1 MKKRLTGIAFW
12 LGGVTLLILLSGCLS
27 GCSRRI
33 VKQTS
38 PDGAMTEYRESQ
50 MFSKTALT
58 GTVLGRETKT
68 TKQLFG
74 QRSSESEAAEE
85 ALAVFFNGMQGLF
98 EAGVK
103 AGAKSIVPV
112 P

>member
-1 MKKRLTGIAFW
+1 MKKQLASILFWLTGA
-12 LGGVTLLILLSGCLS
+12 TLLLLLSGCS
-27 GCSRRI
+27 TRI
-33 VKQTS
+33 VDHVA
-38 PDGAMTEYRESQ
+38 PDGVRTHYRESQ
-50 MFSKTALT
+50 LFSKTALT
-58 GTVLGRETKT
+58 GTVLGRESKT

-74 QRSSESEAAEE
+74 QKSSESEAAEE

-103 AGAKSIVPV
+103 AGAKAVIPV

>member
-1 MKKRLTGIAFW
+1 MKKRLTGIIFW
-12 LGGVTLLILLSGCLS
+12 LSGATLLILIT
-27 GCSRRI
+27 GCSTRI
-33 VKQTS
+33 VDHVS
-38 PDGAMTEYRESQ
+38 PDGVRTHYRESQ
-50 MFSKTALT
+50 LFSKTALT
-58 GTVLGRETKT
+58 GTVLGRESKT

-74 QRSSESEAAEE
+74 QKSSESEAAEE
-85 ALAVFFNGMQGLF
+85 AMAVFFNGMQGLF

>member
-1 MKKRLTGIAFW
+1 MKKRIEIFLA
-12 LGGVTLLILLSGCLS
+12 VATLMILVS
-27 GCSRRI
+27 GCSKRI
-33 VKQTS
+33 VKHTS

-58 GTVLGRETKT
+58 GTILGRESKM

-74 QRSSESEAAEE
+74 QKSSESEAAEE
-85 ALAVFFNGMQGLF
+85 ALAVFFSGMQGLF

-103 AGAKSIVPV
+103 AGAKQLVPI